1 MSYRKLLQVT
11 GLALAFTFL
20 IVISYSETLD
30 AQRCYIIRIQPEKGK
45 AGRSIRIDPA
55 TAEIEKGAC
64 VVWINWVTAQ
74 QVRVVFKE
82 DGKKCKDS
90 TDAPTGFEFA
100 ENCYL
105 TNFLTAGGT
114 SSLRFFEPGTFKYVV
129 EVPGQRQATGPL
141 RLGHGEVI
149 GKGEIIVK

>member
-1 MSYRKLLQVT
+1 MSYKKFLQT
-11 GLALAFTFL
+11 AGLVLTFAFI
-20 IVISYSETLD
+20 IVLSYSEILD
-30 AQRCYIIRIQPEKGK
+30 AQRCHIIRIHPEKGK
-45 AGRSIRIDPA
+45 AGRSIRIEPA
-55 TAEIEKGAC
+55 QLEIEKGSC

-74 QVRVVFKE
+74 QTRVVFKE
-82 DGKKCKDS
+82 DGKKCKDA

-129 EVPGQRQATGPL
+129 EVPGQRQSTAPL
-141 RLGHGEVI
+141 KLGHGEVQ
-149 GKGEIIVK
+149 GTGEIVVK